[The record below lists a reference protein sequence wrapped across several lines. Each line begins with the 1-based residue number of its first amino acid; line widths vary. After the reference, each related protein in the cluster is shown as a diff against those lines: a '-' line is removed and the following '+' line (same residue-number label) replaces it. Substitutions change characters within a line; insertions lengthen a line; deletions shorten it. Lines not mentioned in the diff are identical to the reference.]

1 VDKAAIWRTI
11 DTERG
16 SLATDLGPI
25 SEEQWNTLSQCN
37 QWSVR
42 DVLAHMTAT
51 AKTTSMN
58 FLPGLVGTGF
68 KFNELSDKKIREE
81 RGASSAETLARFK
94 AIETSRKRP
103 PGPIGTMLGE
113 TIVHAEDIRGP
124 LGIAHEYPG
133 EALIEVADFYKGSN
147 LILHTKSRID
157 GLSLRATDASWSHG
171 SGPEVAGPMLALV
184 MAMVGRKQPLD
195 RLSGDGVATL
205 RGRRA

>member
-1 VDKAAIWRTI
+1 
-11 DTERG
+11 
-16 SLATDLGPI
+16 
-25 SEEQWNTLSQCN
+25 
-37 QWSVR
+37 
-42 DVLAHMTAT
+42 
-51 AKTTSMN
+51 
-58 FLPGLVGTGF
+58 
-68 KFNELSDKKIREE
+68 
-81 RGASSAETLARFK
+81 
-94 AIETSRKRP
+94 
-103 PGPIGTMLGE
+103 MLGE

-124 LGIAHEYPG
+124 LAIAHEYPG